1 MRRRSL
7 RSPAATPADRTP
19 TPRHSDRTPAA
30 ATGRTADCAAYRP
43 AYCAAARHSGRT
55 DSSAPGNSGGPA
67 AGRTA
72 ARPHGGDARAYLNL
86 SEVANIL
93 EHVFDTSLLLTRIT
107 DAARAEAQAAA
118 ARLVAIGELFRLRL
132 AQHGNR
138 EEWAADTCDE
148 VAAEI
153 AAALSTSMAMGHSNL
168 RYARAMYERLPQVAA
183 VFQAGNID
191 FRLFRTIVFRTD
203 LIEDPDAL
211 SAVDAQLALKAPRW
225 PSMTSW
231 RLSTEV
237 DRVVAKI
244 DRDAVRR
251 SREAA
256 ADRYLDINA
265 MEPGTALVNGT
276 VFATTGQALD
286 RRLDELAGTVCPDDP
301 RTLAQRRADAL
312 GALAAGQDRL
322 ACGCERADCP
332 AGSAPRQPSSVVIHV
347 VGDRSTID
355 GSGAAPGFL
364 YGDGIIPAE
373 MVRELAKTAKLQPLS
388 APESSESR
396 YTPSRALAEFVRARD
411 LTCRAPGCDRPATQ
425 CDIDHTVAYADGGAT
440 HPSNL
445 KCLCRQHH
453 LLKTFWGWDDMQL
466 ADGTVIWSVPDGQT
480 HLTLPGS
487 AVLFPGL
494 CAGAELPPA
503 VATPDAHCGD
513 RDAMMPM
520 RTRTRAQNH
529 SARIAAERR
538 RNQLARESR
547 RRHWEYSYSEP
558 PDGADVEPPPF

>member
-19 TPRHSDRTPAA
+19 TLRHSDRTPAA
-30 ATGRTADCAAYRP
+30 AT
-43 AYCAAARHSGRT
+43 
-55 DSSAPGNSGGPA
+55 
-67 AGRTA
+67 GRTA

-93 EHVFDTSLLLTRIT
+93 EHMFDTSLLLTRIT

-286 RRLDELAGTVCPDDP
+286 RRLDELARTVCPDDP

-347 VGDRSTID
+347 VADRSTID
-355 GSGAAPGFL
+355 GSGAGPGFL

-373 MVRELAKTAKLQPLS
+373 TVRELAKTAKLQPIS
-388 APESSESR
+388 VPVTPESR

-453 LLKTFWGWDDMQL
+453 LLKTFWGWDDKQL

-494 CAGAELPPA
+494 CEGAELPPV

-513 RDAMMPM
+513 RDAMMPR
-520 RTRTRAQNH
+520 RTRTRVQNH

-538 RNQLARESR
+538 HNQLARESR
-547 RRHWEYSYSEP
+547 RRHWEYSYSGP
-558 PDGADVEPPPF
+558 PDAPDDTEPPPF

>member
-1 MRRRSL
+1 MF
-7 RSPAATPADRTP
+7 
-19 TPRHSDRTPAA
+19 
-30 ATGRTADCAAYRP
+30 
-43 AYCAAARHSGRT
+43 
-55 DSSAPGNSGGPA
+55 
-67 AGRTA
+67 
-72 ARPHGGDARAYLNL
+72 DA
-86 SEVANIL
+86 
-93 EHVFDTSLLLTRIT
+93 SLLLTRIT
-107 DAARAEAQAAA
+107 DAARIEAQAAA

-132 AQHGNR
+132 ARHGNR
-138 EEWAADTCDE
+138 DRWAADTCDE

-168 RYARAMYERLPQVAA
+168 RYARAMHERLPQVAA
-183 VFQAGNID
+183 VFQAGDIN

-203 LIEDPDAL
+203 LIVDTEAL
-211 SAVDAQLALKAPRW
+211 AAVDGQLAIKAPRW

-231 RLSTEV
+231 KLSTEI

-286 RRLDELAGTVCPDDP
+286 RRLDELARTVCPDDP
-301 RTLAQRRADAL
+301 RTLGQRRADAL
-312 GALAAGQDRL
+312 EALANGQDRL
-322 ACGCERADCP
+322 ACGCQRADCLVD
-332 AGSAPRQPSSVVIHV
+332 STPRQPSSVVIHV
-347 VGDRSTID
+347 VADRSTID

-373 MVRELAKTAKLQPLS
+373 MVRELANSAKLQPIS
-388 APESSESR
+388 VPVTPESG

-425 CDIDHTVAYADGGAT
+425 CDIDHTVAYGEGGAT

-453 LLKTFWGWDDMQL
+453 LLKTFWGWDDRQL
-466 ADGTVIWSVPDGQT
+466 ADGTLIWSVPDGQT
-480 HLTLPGS
+480 YVTMPGS
-487 AVLFPGL
+487 AMLFPGL
-494 CAGAELPPA
+494 CAGAGL
-503 VATPDAHCGD
+503 TPDVPTPDVHCGD
-513 RDAMMPM
+513 RAAMMPK
-520 RTRTRAQNH
+520 RARTRAQNH
-529 SARIAAERR
+529 SARTAAERKHNR
-538 RNQLARESR
+538 LARESR
-547 RRHWEYSYSEP
+547 RRYWEYSYSEP